1 MFYLKAEAH
10 ANSCCIRNL
19 SPLRHRLVVSRG
31 TKGPWRQ
38 WRRNVWP
45 AGAHHVDTGH
55 RAHDHEGRSLN
66 SWATDTDLCT
76 ALLSSSPS
84 KLCSRLTFFFAL
96 MFSFLANTTYTQV
109 GTRQHGPPS
118 VLIVRLPLFL
128 FSGPSWYV
136 LLVVPKTRPGR
147 KFSCKKFGLT
157 SNFRQLKLSYYSSH
171 RTEIKIILRTK

>member
-76 ALLSSSPS
+76 AVLLSSPCKCAS
-84 KLCSRLTFFFAL
+84 LCSRLAFFC
-96 MFSFLANTTYTQV
+96 
-109 GTRQHGPPS
+109 RP
-118 VLIVRLPLFL
+118 
-128 FSGPSWYV
+128 YV
-136 LLVVPKTRPGR
+136 LLSHKHNIHWSEVSNMGR
-147 KFSCKKFGLT
+147 LWFS
-157 SNFRQLKLSYYSSH
+157 S
-171 RTEIKIILRTK
+171 